1 MDIEE
6 AAEMRAWKLRN
17 EVEKIKYLLV
27 ALALIG
33 VVGCVLL
40 WQILDKLS
48 D

>member
-1 MDIEE
+1 MDTEE

-17 EVEKIKYLLV
+17 EVEKVKYLLV

-33 VVGCVLL
+33 VAACLLL
-40 WQILDKLS
+40 WQILEKLP